1 MRLTQLR
8 KLERVT
14 YRTVHWTILFCVL
27 AFATVFSATAT
38 DETFPTLTIGD
49 KTFTNVLVLNK
60 TRSDVFIS
68 HSKGMASYKVKE
80 LPEDVQL
87 KLGYQVEQPRSAK
100 AASKAKEMLK
110 AADLS
115 RFEADPRLKE
125 IQEQLVAKTREI
137 TQKMDPAMKWGI
149 LGGVVL
155 VYLVFCGLCCS
166 ICMKSATPPAS
177 VIGLVWLPLLK
188 QIPLLKAAGMSPW
201 WFLANFVPVLPLI
214 MFVVWSFKIA
224 QARGKHVLVGLLLL
238 LPVTNIFAFFYLAL
252 SASNAPESNSG
263 VISLSSP
270 RRQAA

>member
-1 MRLTQLR
+1 LTQSW
-8 KLERVT
+8 KLERLT
-14 YRTVHWTILFCVL
+14 YRTVPWTILVCLL
-27 AFATVFSATAT
+27 AFATAFSAVGA
-38 DETFPTLTIGD
+38 DETFPTLTVGD

-60 TRSDVFIS
+60 TRTDVFIS

-110 AADLS
+110 AADIS
-115 RFEADPRLKE
+115 RFESDPHFKE
-125 IQEQLVAKTREI
+125 LQEQVLAKTREI
-137 TQKMDPAMKWGI
+137 TQQMDPAMRWGI

-155 VYLVFCGLCCS
+155 AYLVFCTLCRS
-166 ICMKSATPPAS
+166 ICMKSAAPPAS
-177 VIGLVWLPLLK
+177 VVALVWFPLLK

-201 WFLANFVPVLPLI
+201 WFVTNFVPVLPLI

-224 QARGKHVLVGLLLL
+224 QARGKHVIVGILLL
-238 LPVTNIFAFFYLAL
+238 LPVANIFAFLYLAL

-263 VISLSSP
+263 VISLQSSP